1 MKGDAAVIA
10 KLKELLQ
17 SEFTAMAQYRVDA
30 QILRNEGFKNLKHYL
45 HGLFYEENTHSKELL
60 NRLLLIGGVPEPS
73 NFVANAP
80 SISIDVVDIYQKN
93 LALENDSISRY
104 NKAVRIAEDA
114 DDNVTAKLLRH
125 ILKEENGH
133 AEWLEAQLS
142 IIRRATKENYLA
154 DNVRER

>member
-30 QILRNEGFKNLKHYL
+30 QVLRNQGFKNLKHYL

-60 NRLLLIGGVPEPS
+60 NRMLLIGGVPDPS
-73 NFVANAP
+73 NFVADPPVVAV
-80 SISIDVVDIYQKN
+80 DVVDIYQKN
-93 LALENDSISRY
+93 LALENDAVSRY
-104 NKAVRIAEDA
+104 NRAVRVAEDA

-125 ILKEENGH
+125 ILKEETAH

-142 IIRRATKENYLA
+142 IIRKVTKENYLV